1 MTLTFKRVLVTTD
14 FSEAGDAAIP
24 YAFRVAGDHGA
35 EVVLCHVIEAPPTP
49 NPLYAHYSSTE
60 LFRPEARLQAEQTA
74 HEALRARVPKDAALA
89 TVPYRTRV
97 VDGDPVARIL
107 EVTREEEAELLV
119 IATHGRTGL
128 KHFFLGSVVERVIRQ
143 AHCPVLVIR

>member
-1 MTLTFKRVLVTTD
+1 MILTFQRVLVTTD

-24 YAFRVAGDHGA
+24 PAFRIASDHGA
-35 EVVLCHVIEAPPTP
+35 EVVLCHVIETPPTP
-49 NPLYAHYSSTE
+49 NPLYAYYSPTE
-60 LFRPEARLQAEQTA
+60 LFRPEARLQAEQKA
-74 HEALRARVPKDAALA
+74 AEALRERVPKDATLA
-89 TVPYRTRV
+89 AVPHRTRV
-97 VDGDPVARIL
+97 VDGDPVTRIL
-107 EVTREEEAELLV
+107 EVAAEERVDLLV

>member
-1 MTLTFKRVLVTTD
+1 MTLIFKRVLVTTD

-24 YAFRVAGDHGA
+24 YAFRIAADHGA
-35 EVVLCHVIEAPPTP
+35 EVVLCHVIETPPTP

-60 LFRPEARLQAEQTA
+60 LFRPEARLQAEQKA
-74 HEALRARVPKDAALA
+74 HEALRARVPKDATPA
-89 TVPYRTRV
+89 TVSYRTRV

-107 EVTREEEAELLV
+107 EMTREEEAELLV

>member
-1 MTLTFKRVLVTTD
+1 MTLIFKRVLVTTD

-24 YAFRVAGDHGA
+24 YAFRIAADQGA
-35 EVVLCHVIEAPPTP
+35 EVVLCHVIEAAPTP

-60 LFRPEARLQAEQTA
+60 LFRPEARLQAEQKA
-74 HEALRARVPKDAALA
+74 HEGLRALVPKDATPAA
-89 TVPYRTRV
+89 VPYRTRV